1 MKRSFYLLMISSIV
15 LSISIACAGET
26 ETIVEEKIVEVEV
39 EKIVEKEV
47 EVEKIVEKERV
58 VEKVVPPPDYKP
70 GNRGDVARE
79 DTLIIT
85 GFGPGATQWEGFDN
99 LNPYSLGGLGRVR
112 GILNKTIYE
121 YMYYYNHNT
130 GEEMP
135 WLATS
140 YDTHTDGMGVD
151 VTLRKGIE
159 WSDGESFTCDD
170 VKYTIELLRDTPEL
184 VFASDMN
191 EWVKDVN
198 CKDDHNFTINLNKPN
213 VRFFYFYFVEN
224 SEIHIQILPKHIW
237 ENEDPLEFNN
247 WDPDKGYPVGT
258 GPYVAV
264 EASEQGQ
271 IFDRNDAWLA
281 AETGFS
287 HLPVPLRVAYIPPGS
302 ADTAVARNINNEF
315 DVASINEIKT
325 IKNISKSAKCS
336 FMHTVKSRDSIKE
349 SYFKYGVRAYSLDS
363 KDELMKIIES
373 TNNAKDLELFVRVS
387 VSNEH
392 AEIDLSKKFGAMSS
406 EAAGLLRL
414 TKQYAKKIGLSFHVG
429 SQCMHPISYSKGI
442 SEIGNIIKR
451 TKIIPD
457 FINVGG
463 GFPTIYPDLV
473 PQSIESYFEEIK
485 NSLANLKLEKL
496 PKIICEPGRAIV
508 AESGSTIV
516 RVNLRKKQK
525 LYINDGTYG
534 SLFDAGFPNI
544 VYPSKLITNGRIIS
558 KKLTSFDFYGPTC
571 DSMDYMKGP
580 FILPNNIKENDY
592 IELGQLG
599 AYGLTFRT
607 DFNGLYSDNIF
618 EVEDS
623 PIMTMY
629 NKEIE
634 KKFLV
639 A

>member
-1 MKRSFYLLMISSIV
+1 MQKFKTVEQLVNQLKPNEPVYCIRKKSIQ
-15 LSISIACAGET
+15 LAS
-26 ETIVEEKIVEVEV
+26 KFFL
-39 EKIVEKEV
+39 KKF
-47 EVEKIVEKERV
+47 
-58 VEKVVPPPDYKP
+58 P
-70 GNRGDVARE
+70 GNVLYAVK
-79 DTLIIT
+79 T
-85 GFGPGATQWEGFDN
+85 
-99 LNPYSLGGLGRVR
+99 NPHPLVL
-112 GILNKTIYE
+112 KTILE
-121 YMYYYNHNT
+121 
-130 GEEMP
+130 
-135 WLATS
+135 S
-140 YDTHTDGMGVD
+140 
-151 VTLRKGIE
+151 GI
-159 WSDGESFTCDD
+159 D
-170 VKYTIELLRDTPEL
+170 
-184 VFASDMN
+184 N
-191 EWVKDVN
+191 
-198 CKDDHNFTINLNKPN
+198 
-213 VRFFYFYFVEN
+213 
-224 SEIHIQILPKHIW
+224 
-237 ENEDPLEFNN
+237 
-247 WDPDKGYPVGT
+247 
-258 GPYVAV
+258 
-264 EASEQGQ
+264 
-271 IFDRNDAWLA
+271 
-281 AETGFS
+281 
-287 HLPVPLRVAYIPPGS
+287 
-302 ADTAVARNINNEF
+302 F

-336 FMHTVKSRDSIKE
+336 FMHTVKSRESIKE

-363 KDELMKIIES
+363 KDELIKIIES
-373 TNNAKDLELFVRVS
+373 TNHAKDLELFVRVS

-406 EAAGLLRL
+406 EAMGLLRL
-414 TKQYAKKIGLSFHVG
+414 TNQYAKKIGLSFHVG

-451 TKIIPD
+451 TKIVPD

-485 NSLANLKLEKL
+485 NSLTNLKLEKL

-618 EVEDS
+618 EVEDG

-634 KKFLV
+634 KQFLV